1 VLADLRSKPGK
12 DIWLFGGGLLFRS
25 LLEARLV
32 DSVEVSVIP
41 VLLGEGIS
49 LLPPK
54 LSSERFRLKLANSR
68 TFETGI
74 VSLEYAVEYE
84 PA

>member
-1 VLADLRSKPGK
+1 M
-12 DIWLFGGGLLFRS
+12 
-25 LLEARLV
+25 
-32 DSVEVSVIP
+32 P

-54 LSSERFRLKLANSR
+54 PSSERFRLKLASSSALGS
-68 TFETGI
+68 GI
-74 VSLEYAVEYE
+74 VSLEYAVEHE